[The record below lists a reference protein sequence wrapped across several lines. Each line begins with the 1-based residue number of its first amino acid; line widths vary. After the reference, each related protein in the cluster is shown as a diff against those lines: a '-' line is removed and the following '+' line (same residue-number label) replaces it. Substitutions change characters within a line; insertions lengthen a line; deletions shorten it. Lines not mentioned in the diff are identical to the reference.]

1 MYMLLAILAALCFTS
16 GGIFMK
22 YADGVRH
29 LLPVVGYVT
38 LFGIGAMLQSLAMR
52 GTELGATYILVLGL
66 EAALAFGLGVVLFDE
81 LATMRKVAAVL
92 LIAAGIVL
100 LRVESF

>member
-1 MYMLLAILAALCFTS
+1 MYMLLAVLAALCFTS

-29 LLPVVGYVT
+29 LLPIVGYVT
-38 LFGIGAMLQSLAMR
+38 LFAAGAVLQSLAMR

-66 EAALAFGLGVVLFDE
+66 EAALAFGLGVMLFDE
-81 LATMRKVAAVL
+81 AATTRKVAAVL
-92 LIAAGIVL
+92 LIVVGIVL
-100 LRVESF
+100 LRVDSF